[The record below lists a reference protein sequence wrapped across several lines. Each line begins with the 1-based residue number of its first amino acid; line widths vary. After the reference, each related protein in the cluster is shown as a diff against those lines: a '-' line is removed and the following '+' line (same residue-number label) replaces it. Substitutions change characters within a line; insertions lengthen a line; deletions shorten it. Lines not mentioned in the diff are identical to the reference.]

1 MLQVVC
7 ITLEENQL
15 KDDEVITKGRDS
27 LMILIEIKK
36 MLEEGVLKKHFPG
49 VHFGYVTK
57 NQKPLSD
64 YVGYKQIY
72 PSKMKLKGDEIY
84 DVASLTKVI
93 STTTLIMKL
102 IEDKKLS
109 LDTKI
114 QEVINWYPIE
124 NTTVYDLLTHSSG
137 LPADIPRAK
146 TLRNKT
152 DVENKI
158 KNVKLKVDKGE
169 HIIYSDIGFIL
180 LGFIIEKI
188 TNKSLHE
195 YSQEIIFKP
204 LGMKDTSY
212 QPNGYRCAP
221 TEFRQDDVYHGLLKG
236 LVHDEKAFALGG
248 AGHAG
253 LFSTVNDLNI
263 FIKAILED
271 QFVLTKETVDL
282 LFKAQKELSSL
293 NGNILKR
300 ALGWDKPTEGGSSS
314 ELSDFDQTILH
325 TGFTGCNMFIDRKH
339 ELGFVMLSNA
349 VHPRRELNEIIGY
362 RKLIAKKLIA
372 YREEEMHV

>member
-1 MLQVVC
+1 MKC
-7 ITLEENQL
+7 L
-15 KDDEVITKGRDS
+15 K
-27 LMILIEIKK
+27 EIKQ
-36 MLEEGVLKKHFPG
+36 MLREGVQNEHFPG
-49 VHFGYVTK
+49 VHFGYVIK
-57 NQKPLSD
+57 NQKPMID

-72 PSKMKLKGDEIY
+72 PSKVELRGDEIY
-84 DVASLTKVI
+84 DVASLTKVV

-102 IEDKKLS
+102 IEEKKLS

-114 QEVINWYPIE
+114 NDVIDWYPMDD
-124 NTTVYDLLTHSSG
+124 TTVYDLLTHTSG
-137 LPADIPRAK
+137 LPADIPRAN
-146 TLRNKT
+146 TLKDKA
-152 DVENKI
+152 DVVSKI
-158 KNVKLKVDKGE
+158 KNVKLKVNKGE
-169 HIIYSDIGFIL
+169 YIIYSDIGFIL
-180 LGFIIEKI
+180 LGLMIEKI
-188 TNKSLHE
+188 TGKSLHE

-221 TEFRQDDVYHGLLKG
+221 TEFRNDDVYHGLLKG

-253 LFSTVNDLNI
+253 LFSTVCDLTL

-271 QFVLTKETVDL
+271 RFVLKKETVDL
-282 LFKAQKELSSL
+282 LFKVQKELPSL

-339 ELGFVMLSNA
+339 NMGYVMLSNA
-349 VHPRRELNEIIGY
+349 VHPKRDLNQIIGY
-362 RKLIAKKLIA
+362 RKQIAKKLFEC
-372 YREEEMHV
+372 REENENA

>member
-1 MLQVVC
+1 
-7 ITLEENQL
+7 
-15 KDDEVITKGRDS
+15 
-27 LMILIEIKK
+27 MILNEIKK
-36 MLEEGVLKKHFPG
+36 MLEEGVSKEHFPG
-49 VHFGYVTK
+49 AHFGYVIK
-57 NQKPLSD
+57 HQKPLSD

-72 PSKMKLKGDEIY
+72 PSKIELKGDEIY
-84 DVASLTKVI
+84 DVASLTKVV
-93 STTTLIMKL
+93 STTTLVMKL
-102 IEDKKLS
+102 IEENKLS
-109 LDTKI
+109 LETKI
-114 QEVINWYPIE
+114 NEVIDWYPIE
-124 NTTVYDLLTHSSG
+124 DTTVYDLLTHSSG
-137 LPADIPRAK
+137 LPADIPRAN
-146 TLRNKT
+146 TLRNKN

-158 KNVKLKVDKGE
+158 KSVKLKVNKGE

-180 LGFIIEKI
+180 LGLMIEKI
-188 TNKSLHE
+188 TQKTLHE

-221 TEFRQDDVYHGLLKG
+221 TELREDDVYHGLLKG

-253 LFSTVNDLNI
+253 LFSTVNDLNL
-263 FIKAILED
+263 FMKAILED
-271 QFVLTKETVDL
+271 QFVLKKETIDL
-282 LFKAQKELSSL
+282 LFKVQKELPSI

-314 ELSDFDQTILH
+314 DLSDFEQTILH

-349 VHPRRELNEIIGY
+349 VHPKRTLNQIIGY
-362 RKLIAKKLIA
+362 RKHIAKKLLI
-372 YREEEMHV
+372 YREENEDA

>member
-1 MLQVVC
+1 
-7 ITLEENQL
+7 
-15 KDDEVITKGRDS
+15 
-27 LMILIEIKK
+27 MILNEIKLI
-36 MLEEGVLKKHFPG
+36 LEEGVFKKHFPG
-49 VHFGYVTK
+49 VHFGFVEK
-57 NQKPLSD
+57 NRIPEID

-72 PSKMKLKGDEIY
+72 PSQIELIGDEIY
-84 DVASLTKVI
+84 DIASLTKVV
-93 STTTLIMKL
+93 STTTLVMKL
-102 IEDKKLS
+102 IEDQKLS

-114 QEVINWYPIE
+114 NKIIEWYPISD
-124 NTTVYDLLTHSSG
+124 TTIYDLLTHSSG
-137 LPADIPRAK
+137 LPADIPRAN
-146 TLRNKT
+146 TLRDKL

-158 KNVKLKVDKGE
+158 KSVKLKVNKGE

-188 TNKSLHE
+188 TSKTLHE

-221 TEFRQDDVYHGLLKG
+221 TEFRDDEVYHGLLKG

-253 LFSTVNDLNI
+253 LFSTVKDLSI

-271 QFVLTKETVDL
+271 RFVLKRDTVDL
-282 LFKAQKELSSL
+282 LFKVQEELPSL
-293 NGNILKR
+293 NDNILKR

-339 ELGFVMLSNA
+339 EIGFVMLSNA
-349 VHPRRELNEIIGY
+349 VHPKRDLNGIIGY
-362 RKLIAKKLIA
+362 RNQIAEKIFI
-372 YREEEMHV
+372 YREEK